1 MTVSFSC
8 RALINCAVHLGAR
21 RPTITTLLDRERWAN
36 WQAAALQLVTAW
48 DADAA
53 ERAELIEACDRAAAT
68 PPSGPASRV
77 AAALDTIAEL
87 ALVAV
92 PAIALCVL

>member
-1 MTVSFSC
+1 MFTSTC
-8 RALINCAVHLGAR
+8 ALVECAVHLGAR
-21 RPTITTLLDRERWAN
+21 RPTIAILLDRERWAN

-48 DADAA
+48 DADGA
-53 ERAELIEACDRAAAT
+53 ERAELIDACDRFAA
-68 PPSGPASRV
+68 PPSAPTSRV
-77 AAALDTIAEL
+77 VDALDTIGGL

>member
-1 MTVSFSC
+1 MFTSTCTLVE
-8 RALINCAVHLGAR
+8 RAVHLGAR
-21 RPTITTLLDRERWAN
+21 RPTIVILLDRERWAN
-36 WQAAALQLVTAW
+36 WQSAALQLVTAW

-53 ERAELIEACDRAAAT
+53 ERAELIDACDRFAV
-68 PPSGPASRV
+68 PPSGPTSRIV
-77 AAALDTIAEL
+77 DALDTIGGL

>member
-1 MTVSFSC
+1 MFTITST
-8 RALINCAVHLGAR
+8 LIERAVHLGAR
-21 RPTITTLLDRERWAN
+21 RPTIAILLDRERWAN
-36 WQAAALQLVTAW
+36 WKAAALQLVTAW

-53 ERAELIEACDRAAAT
+53 ERAELIDACDRFAV
-68 PPSGPASRV
+68 PPSRIGD
-77 AAALDTIAEL
+77 ALDTIAGL

>member
-1 MTVSFSC
+1 MFTSTCTLVE
-8 RALINCAVHLGAR
+8 RAVHLGAR
-21 RPTITTLLDRERWAN
+21 RPTIAILLDRERWAS

-53 ERAELIEACDRAAAT
+53 ERAELIDACDRFAV
-68 PPSGPASRV
+68 PPSRIV
-77 AAALDTIAEL
+77 DALDTIGGL

>member
-1 MTVSFSC
+1 MFTSTCTLVE
-8 RALINCAVHLGAR
+8 RAVHLGAR
-21 RPTITTLLDRERWAN
+21 RPTIAILLDRERWAN

-53 ERAELIEACDRAAAT
+53 ERAELIDACDRLAA
-68 PPSGPASRV
+68 PPSPGGPTSRIV
-77 AAALDTIAEL
+77 DALDTIGGL